1 METLP
6 VPYNQRIKPTELVP
20 AEDWLRPKK
29 RRLGG
34 AILIFFASAS
44 FTFFVL
50 NIFSPS
56 LIILG
61 VLGVVV
67 LISRIRVEDA
77 RAVGAKQHAIAL
89 LNDGRVDE
97 ASQAFSQLAQTYQ
110 KASGHAVYVFN
121 TGVAYMLQG
130 KLRRAFAIFNGVLI
144 SRRFAHG
151 AHGNHEAL
159 LLAEMATCAA
169 LLGWLD
175 DARKYRDRAVK
186 RLRGDEV
193 ARIAV
198 VDAVIAL
205 RRGDSRTALEVIR
218 RNGPTAESILR
229 QPSIRALMVMRA
241 FALEQLQQHAEA
253 DDSIRSLLPLR
264 RGEFDW
270 LGAEWPEM
278 KRFIAQLR

>member
-61 VLGVVV
+61 VLAVVV
-67 LISRIRVEDA
+67 LISRIRLEDA
-77 RAVGAKQHAIAL
+77 RAVEANQHAIAL
-89 LNDGRVDE
+89 LNDGRVEE
-97 ASQAFSQLAQTYQ
+97 ASHAFSQLAQTYQ

-159 LLAEMATCAA
+159 LLAEMAACAA

-205 RRGDSRTALEVIR
+205 RRGDPRTALEVIR
-218 RNGPTAESILR
+218 RNGPTAESVLR

-253 DDSIRSLLPLR
+253 DDAIRHLLPLR

-278 KRFIAQLR
+278 NRFLAQIR